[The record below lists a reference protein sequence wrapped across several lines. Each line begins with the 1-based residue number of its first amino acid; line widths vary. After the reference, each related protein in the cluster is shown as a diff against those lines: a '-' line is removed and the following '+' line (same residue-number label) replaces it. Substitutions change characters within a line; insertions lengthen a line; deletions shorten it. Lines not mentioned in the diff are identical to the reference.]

1 MSTAQ
6 HRLALPAGYE
16 LGRYRFRE
24 ILGSGGFGITYLAE
38 DQTLNRRVAIK
49 ELLPNDIATR
59 IDGTTVVAKTQSEE
73 ESLTWARQRFV
84 DEGRALAACDHPN
97 VVNVYEMVEANGT
110 AYMVTKYEDGRSLEQ
125 WLRDLGRPPNETE
138 LRSILIPLLDGLET
152 VHQAGFL
159 HRDIKPENIYLTKNG
174 RPVLLDF
181 GSARQAI
188 TNRNMAMTSIVTSG
202 YAPFEQYHEDGKQGA
217 WSDIYALAAV
227 MYRAITGKKPPEAT
241 RRLKDD
247 PCEKLTGRY
256 AGQYD
261 AEFLRAI
268 DKGLLVDEAKRP
280 QSVAAWRKMFG
291 ADDRL
296 PLDSA
301 ETRLLP
307 RAPKPPSKIDM
318 FADPGVIAG
327 TVGAVLFI
335 ALIWVTVRSGTGRAI
350 ASNSTPKII
359 QTSPS
364 PGEAEASPHASG
376 MPAYSPAEITPA
388 PSPQPSASPSQ
399 QAVAQL
405 DPRLIGKWETGS
417 NAPENLRKV
426 RWEQFAD
433 GHYVFSG
440 PISDNGV
447 ITGGDDGK
455 FQQFSNAANQPVQV
469 SYEFKGDKLVTN
481 GPLGQAEWRRTG
493 STTSSKRQSTN
504 TNQSTPRRGYK
515 VRDDDI
521 RNNVLK
527 RVLRRFP

>member
-1 MSTAQ
+1 
-6 HRLALPAGYE
+6 
-16 LGRYRFRE
+16 
-24 ILGSGGFGITYLAE
+24 
-38 DQTLNRRVAIK
+38 
-49 ELLPNDIATR
+49 
-59 IDGTTVVAKTQSEE
+59 
-73 ESLTWARQRFV
+73 
-84 DEGRALAACDHPN
+84 
-97 VVNVYEMVEANGT
+97 
-110 AYMVTKYEDGRSLEQ
+110 
-125 WLRDLGRPPNETE
+125 
-138 LRSILIPLLDGLET
+138 
-152 VHQAGFL
+152 
-159 HRDIKPENIYLTKNG
+159 
-174 RPVLLDF
+174 
-181 GSARQAI
+181 
-188 TNRNMAMTSIVTSG
+188 
-202 YAPFEQYHEDGKQGA
+202 
-217 WSDIYALAAV
+217 
-227 MYRAITGKKPPEAT
+227 
-241 RRLKDD
+241 
-247 PCEKLTGRY
+247 
-256 AGQYD
+256 
-261 AEFLRAI
+261 
-268 DKGLLVDEAKRP
+268 
-280 QSVAAWRKMFG
+280 
-291 ADDRL
+291 
-296 PLDSA
+296 
-301 ETRLLP
+301 
-307 RAPKPPSKIDM
+307 
-318 FADPGVIAG
+318 
-327 TVGAVLFI
+327 
-335 ALIWVTVRSGTGRAI
+335 
-350 ASNSTPKII
+350 
-359 QTSPS
+359 
-364 PGEAEASPHASG
+364 